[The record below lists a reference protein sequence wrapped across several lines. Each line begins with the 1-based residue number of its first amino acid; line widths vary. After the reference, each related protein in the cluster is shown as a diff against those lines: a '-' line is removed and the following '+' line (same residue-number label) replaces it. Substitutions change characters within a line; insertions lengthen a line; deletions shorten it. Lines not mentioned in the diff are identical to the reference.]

1 MPLVEQDPAQMRD
14 LDGECQREGGQ
25 QLGIP
30 HPHRIGEKRPD
41 RNGPSGPSWPPD
53 VPERSNPPGSSTLR
67 PVAKVAHPA
76 PTLEWD
82 TPLYQ
87 QASMQLD
94 HALELAEV
102 PDFVSTRLRHPE
114 RALILTLPVRM
125 DDGTYRSF
133 PAYRV
138 QHSSVLGPTKG
149 GIRYDEE
156 VDLGECAALAMWMT
170 WKCALLRLPY
180 GGAKGGVRCSP
191 RELSQKEVARLTRR
205 FTAELAPFIGPQLD
219 IPAPDMATNEQT
231 MAWMMDTYSMQ
242 MGYAVPE
249 IVTGKPISI
258 GGSVFRH
265 EATGAGVVMV
275 IERAC
280 ERLEWGLVGQ
290 RCVVQGFGNVGG
302 IAASELHARGAH
314 VVAVSDL
321 SGGVHAEA
329 GLDIPALHA
338 YVDANGSLDG
348 FVRDVERVTNAE
360 LLELP
365 CDVLVLAARE
375 DQVTA
380 ANAPSLR
387 CRLVAEGANGPT
399 SVEADRILGE
409 RGILV
414 LPDILTNAGGVTVS
428 YFEWVQDLGRLFWD
442 RDEIRRRLAD
452 KMSDAFDRVWS
463 VSHERGISLRDA
475 ALVAAIREVS
485 AALEARG
492 VYP

>member
-1 MPLVEQDPAQMRD
+1 M
-14 LDGECQREGGQ
+14 
-25 QLGIP
+25 
-30 HPHRIGEKRPD
+30 
-41 RNGPSGPSWPPD
+41 
-53 VPERSNPPGSSTLR
+53 
-67 PVAKVAHPA
+67 AKVAHA
-76 PTLEWD
+76 ASVLEWD

-87 QASMQLD
+87 QARTQLE

-102 PDFVSTRLRHPE
+102 PDFVSARLRHPE
-114 RALILTLPVRM
+114 RALILMLPVRM

-149 GIRYDEE
+149 GIRYDEA

-180 GGAKGGVRCSP
+180 GGAKGGVRCNARGLSTA
-191 RELSQKEVARLTRR
+191 ELARITRR
-205 FTAELAPFIGPQLD
+205 LTAELAPFIGPELD

-242 MGYAVPE
+242 KGYAVPE
-249 IVTGKPISI
+249 IVTGKPVSI
-258 GGSVFRH
+258 GGSLFRH

-275 IERAC
+275 IARAC
-280 ERLEWGLVGQ
+280 ERLGWVLAAQ
-290 RCVVQGFGNVGG
+290 SCAVQGFGNVGG
-302 IAASELHARGAH
+302 IAASELRDEGAR
-314 VVAVSDL
+314 VVAVSDI
-321 SGGVHAEA
+321 SGGVYSPE
-329 GLDIPALHA
+329 GLDVPTLHA
-338 YVDANGSLDG
+338 YVAEHGSLEG
-348 FVRDVERVTNAE
+348 YTKDVERITNEE
-360 LLELP
+360 LLELE

-380 ANAPSLR
+380 ENAGKLR

-399 SVEADRILGE
+399 SVEADRILAE
-409 RGILV
+409 RGIPV

-452 KMSDAFDRVWS
+452 QLSDAFDRVWS
-463 VSHERGISLRDA
+463 VAQERGVSLRDA
-475 ALVAAIREVS
+475 ALVAAIHEVA
-485 AALEARG
+485 AALESRG
-492 VYP
+492 IYP